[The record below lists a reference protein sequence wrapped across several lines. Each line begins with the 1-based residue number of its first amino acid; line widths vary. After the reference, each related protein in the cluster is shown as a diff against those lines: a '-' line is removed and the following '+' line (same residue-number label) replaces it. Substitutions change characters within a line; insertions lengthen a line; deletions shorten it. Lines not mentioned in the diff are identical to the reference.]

1 VIGVK
6 DRLQCDSR
14 DRGKAVHWRS
24 HVPDLNKGDGMGDKG
39 KDGEKRLAKLEKTI
53 QGMDA
58 RLAKLEK
65 SAKRA
70 KRSRDEAALELAAR
84 AETASEAEAGA

>member
-1 VIGVK
+1 
-6 DRLQCDSR
+6 
-14 DRGKAVHWRS
+14 
-24 HVPDLNKGDGMGDKG
+24 
-39 KDGEKRLAKLEKTI
+39 
-53 QGMDA
+53 MDA
-58 RLAKLEK
+58 RLAKLEQ